1 MPIAVQRFGY
11 NGPKKAGSA
20 ASNHQSGQG
29 RTGKSPMVSDRPLVI
44 VVGLGSLN
52 DDGQRFSWRGATR
65 TVREDRA
72 AELSLRRSEANS
84 IVAS

>member
-1 MPIAVQRFGY
+1 LGEEKGRI
-11 NGPKKAGSA
+11 GSFK
-20 ASNHQSGQG
+20 SRSGQG
-29 RTGKSPMVSDRPLVI
+29 RKGKSPMIADRPLVI

-52 DDGQRFSWRGATR
+52 DDDQRFSWRGATR
-65 TVREDRA
+65 TLREDRA